1 MTLELLRAAD
11 RPRSEWK
18 NGGGTTGQVAG
29 APDGAGLA
37 DFDWRVS
44 IADVRTP
51 GPFSA
56 FDGVDRVIVL
66 VDGAAMDLTVGGTE
80 HRLLPHR
87 PFAFPGEADTRC
99 TLPAGPTRDLNVMT
113 RRGRYR
119 AAVDLL
125 TVTGTATAL
134 PGADPLLV
142 VALSGDV
149 EVAAAGSAPA
159 RLDRLDAASS
169 ADPAGLAV
177 SGDGMLAVVR
187 LTPVG

>member
-1 MTLELLRAAD
+1 VTLELLRAAD

-18 NGGGTTGQVAG
+18 NGGGTTSQVAG
-29 APDGAGLA
+29 APDGAGLE
-37 DFDWRVS
+37 DFDWRLS

-66 VDGAAMDLTVGGTE
+66 VDGAAMDLTVDGTE

-87 PFAFPGEADTRC
+87 PFAFAGEADTGC
-99 TLPAGPTRDLNVMT
+99 VLPAGPTRDLNVMT

-125 TVTGTATAL
+125 TVTRVATAL

-142 VALSGDV
+142 VVLSGKV
-149 EVAAAGSAPA
+149 EVTAADSAPA
-159 RLDRLDAASS
+159 RLDRLNAASS
-169 ADPAGLAV
+169 AETLTV
-177 SGDGMLAVVR
+177 TGDGVLAVVR
-187 LTPVG
+187 LSPG